1 MRALL
6 LSPLLLA
13 LLPLRA
19 AVPVGGGPDVRD
31 TRLLSQ
37 PAISAKHI
45 AFVYAEDLWVADRDG
60 GNARR
65 LTSDTG
71 VESLPVF
78 SPDGKTIAFTAE
90 YDGNLD
96 VYTVP
101 VEGGAVK
108 RLTWHPGP

>member
-1 MRALL
+1 VRALL
-6 LSPLLLA
+6 VSLLLLA
-13 LLPLRA
+13 LLPLLA
-19 AVPVGGGPDVRD
+19 AAPVGGDPDVRD
-31 TRLLSQ
+31 TRLVSQ

-60 GNARR
+60 GNVRR

-90 YDGNLD
+90 YDGNHD
-96 VYTVP
+96 V
-101 VEGGAVK
+101 
-108 RLTWHPGP
+108 